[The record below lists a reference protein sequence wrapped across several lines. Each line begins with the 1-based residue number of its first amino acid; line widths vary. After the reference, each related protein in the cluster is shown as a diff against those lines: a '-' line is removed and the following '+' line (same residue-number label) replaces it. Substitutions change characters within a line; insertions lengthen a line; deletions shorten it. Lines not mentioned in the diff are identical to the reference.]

1 MTRLLTLFLL
11 LASAVATPPRS
22 QCPSFFGVSKLA
34 LQTRGGE
41 VLEPTTLQNVQ
52 DILSKAGSENQLVVI
67 DFSATWCGPCK
78 QISPF
83 YKELSE
89 SEDFANVVFLKVDV
103 DENPETA
110 AKYGVSAMPTFI
122 FIKAGE
128 VIDRL
133 MGANPGRLQEMIE
146 ELM

>member
-1 MTRLLTLFLL
+1 MNENFNKLPLITFLHSSRKLTMTRLLTLFLL

-67 DFSATWCGPCK
+67 DFSK
-78 QISPF
+78 
-83 YKELSE
+83 
-89 SEDFANVVFLKVDV
+89 
-103 DENPETA
+103 
-110 AKYGVSAMPTFI
+110 
-122 FIKAGE
+122 
-128 VIDRL
+128 
-133 MGANPGRLQEMIE
+133 
-146 ELM
+146 

>member
-1 MTRLLTLFLL
+1 MWL
-11 LASAVATPPRS
+11 PRS
-22 QCPSFFGVSKLA
+22 AQ
-34 LQTRGGE
+34 
-41 VLEPTTLQNVQ
+41 PT
-52 DILSKAGSENQLVVI
+52 
-67 DFSATWCGPCK
+67 FSWFYWPGATWCGPCK

-146 ELM
+146 ELMWILKGGVLSILCTKTS